1 MVVLSAAI
9 VTTGKTLIAR
19 QFVEMTRLRVEGLI
33 GAFQKLV
40 DVGRD
45 HTFIETET
53 VRYVYQPMEALHLVM
68 VTNKS
73 SNILEDLETLR
84 LLGRVL
90 QDCCSTQVNEEVV
103 LKNAMDI
110 VFAFDEVVSFG
121 HRESVTLSQIKSYTE
136 MDSHEE
142 KLHQMIEQSKI
153 NEAKEMA
160 KKKQMEL
167 KQQRKEG
174 GGAVMEGFGSD
185 GKADAAPGGGGGGP
199 GDGDSMSFGSS
210 APRSGPSMGMVQA
223 QMGAAAEISAW
234 TPSMNA
240 DTQQT
245 INVKSGP
252 KKGMLLGKKKPADI
266 FGGMGGDAA
275 PEPME
280 EAVQEA
286 AAPAAP
292 AFNPLADPIKVE
304 IKEKVAADLE
314 VEGGLNGEATCNGSF
329 EVTVLDPAKA
339 ALACFKLAPCRP
351 DFKYKVHP
359 SLNKASH
366 AQHLL
371 EVRQGVAAFPTGGC
385 LKWQHKTGDDGFL
398 PVSLACWPTP
408 TGEGTEIVLELEL
421 TDQSA
426 VLENVTISFPVSAG
440 ARPNVES
447 ASPGEAGFRDNQV
460 IWYIPVF
467 DASEGSGTLQFKAN
481 ADAASM
487 LPGLFE
493 ATQSTTR
500 CPMEILECYHQASK
514 DAISFA
520 CEKRVQYELKI
531 GA

>member
-9 VTTGKTLIAR
+9 VSTGKTLVAR

-53 VRYVYQPMEALHLVM
+53 VRYVYQPMESLHLVM

-84 LLGRVL
+84 LLGRVV

-103 LKNAMDI
+103 LKNAFDI

-160 KKKQMEL
+160 KKRQKEL
-167 KQQRKEG
+167 KAMGKDPSMG
-174 GGAVMEGFGSD
+174 GTKMEGFGSD
-185 GKADAAPGGGGGGP
+185 GTSGGGGGG
-199 GDGDSMSFGSS
+199 GGDSAGNDGGFGQEAMPSS
-210 APRSGPSMGMVQA
+210 QSINRAQAKMGDAP
-223 QMGAAAEISAW
+223 EITAW

-240 DTQQT
+240 DTQAT

-252 KKGMLLGKKKPADI
+252 KKGMALGKKKPDI
-266 FGGMGGDAA
+266 FAGLGDAG
-275 PEPME
+275 PSPVE
-280 EAVQEA
+280 EAAAPVEE

-292 AFNPLADPIKVE
+292 AFNPLADPVKVE
-304 IKEKVAADLE
+304 IKEKITADLE
-314 VEGGLNGEATCNGSF
+314 VEGGLSGEATCNGSF
-329 EVTVLDPAKA
+329 EVSVLDPAKA
-339 ALACFKLAPCRP
+339 ALVCFKLAPCRQ

-371 EVRQGVAAFPTGGC
+371 EVRQGVAAFPSGGC
-385 LKWQHKTGDDGFL
+385 LKWQMKTGDDAFL
-398 PVSLACWPTP
+398 PVTLACWPTP
-408 TGEGTEIVLELEL
+408 TGTGTEIVLELEL
-421 TDQSA
+421 TDQSV
-426 VLENVTISFPVSAG
+426 VLENITIAFPVSGG
-440 ARPNVES
+440 ARPEVES

-467 DASEGSGTLQFKAN
+467 DASEGNGTLQFKAN
-481 ADAASM
+481 ADTSSM
-487 LPGLFE
+487 LPATFE

-500 CPMEILECYHQASK
+500 CPMDILECYHQASK
-514 DAISFA
+514 DAITYSLN
-520 CEKRVQYELKI
+520 KVVSYELKI

>member
-1 MVVLSAAI
+1 MVVLTAAI
-9 VTTGKTLIAR
+9 VTTGKVLVAR
-19 QFVEMTRLRVEGLI
+19 QFVEMTRLRVEGLV

-53 VRYVYQPMEALHLVM
+53 VRYVYQPMESLHLVM

-84 LLGRVL
+84 LLGRVV

-103 LKNAMDI
+103 LKHAMDI

-160 KKKQMEL
+160 KKRQKEL
-167 KQQRKEG
+167 KAEKKDPSLG
-174 GGAVMEGFGSD
+174 GTRMEGFGSD
-185 GKADAAPGGGGGGP
+185 GNSGGP
-199 GDGDSMSFGSS
+199 GDSAGSDSFGQEAMPSS
-210 APRSGPSMGMVQA
+210 QSIDRAQA
-223 QMGAAAEISAW
+223 TMGAAPEISTW

-240 DTQQT
+240 DTQAT
-245 INVKSGP
+245 ITVKAGP
-252 KKGMLLGKKKPADI
+252 KKGMALGKKKPADI
-266 FGGMGGDAA
+266 FAGLGDAGPSPVEEDVA
-275 PEPME
+275 PVE
-280 EAVQEA
+280 E

-292 AFNPLADPIKVE
+292 AFNPLADPVKVE
-304 IKEKVAADLE
+304 IKEKITADLE
-314 VEGGLNGEATCNGSF
+314 VEGGLSGDAQCNGSF

-339 ALACFKLAPCRP
+339 ALVCFKLAPCRQ

-371 EVRQGVAAFPTGGC
+371 EVRQGVATFPSGGC
-385 LKWQHKTGDDGFL
+385 LKWQLKTGDDAFL
-398 PVSLACWPTP
+398 PVTLACWPTP
-408 TGEGTEIVLELEL
+408 TGSGTEIVLELEL
-421 TDQSA
+421 TDESA
-426 VLENVTISFPVSAG
+426 VLENVTISFPVSGG
-440 ARPNVES
+440 ARPAVES

-467 DASEGSGTLQFKAN
+467 DASAGSGTLQFKAN
-481 ADAASM
+481 ADMSSM
-487 LPGLFE
+487 LPARFE

-500 CPMEILECYHQASK
+500 CPMDILECYHQSSK
-514 DAISFA
+514 DAITYS
-520 CEKRVQYELKI
+520 CNKVVTYELKI